1 MYTHVMLNVPLKN
14 EKNVGSDFIEANQK
28 AVANNTGHGHGLD
41 WDVARTMLLQCDDNV
56 FLSQSKVHYNEYSE
70 TDPEMNR
77 IVILTVDVK
86 FKNYNQELQRFLKAL
101 TPYIVGDYRGDA
113 PLFIGTSQ
121 YEEDNIP
128 KLIFFDN
135 DAQKFIISSVLK
147 LI

>member
-14 EKNVGSDFIEANQK
+14 EKNIGSDFIETNQK

-41 WDVARTMLLQCDDNV
+41 WDVACAMLLQCDDNI
-56 FLSQSKVHYNEYSE
+56 FLSQSKVHYAECGKN
-70 TDPEMNR
+70 DPNANY

-86 FKNYNQELQRFLKAL
+86 FENYNQELQRFLKAL
-101 TPYIVGDYRGDA
+101 TPYIVGDYRGDV

-121 YEEDNIP
+121 DEEDDIP

-135 DAQKFIISSVLK
+135 DKQEFVFKTVSC
-147 LI
+147 